1 MRSENLSS
9 KPFSGRF
16 FNYLLSANRPRLD
29 DFMHWLFHPGM
40 LFQARQ
46 QWWGNEQERSVP
58 HEGLDL
64 CWFEDEAGNRLALD
78 HTTMIPAPFT
88 GTVVKISRDFL
99 GQSIFLAH
107 DMELNCGRRLYT
119 TFGHTSPVASL
130 AEGQSVAEAE
140 IIASVANPGN
150 RKTTVPPHL
159 HLTLAWIPRAAGYE
173 QLTWEY
179 MGTSPKITLLNPLAV
194 FPTTYYLVMQRP

>member
-1 MRSENLSS
+1 MITSEICLT
-9 KPFSGRF
+9 GRF
-16 FNYLLSANRPRLD
+16 FDHLLSANRPRLD
-29 DFMHWLFHPGM
+29 GFKQWLFHPGM

-46 QWWGNEQERSVP
+46 QWWGREQPRP
-58 HEGLDL
+58 ARHEGLDL
-64 CWFEDEAGNRLALD
+64 YWYEEADGHRRQVD
-78 HTTMIPAPFT
+78 QTMVIPAPFP

-107 DMELNCGRRLYT
+107 DMELNGGSRLYT
-119 TFGHTSPVASL
+119 AFGHTSPVASL

-159 HLTLAWIPRAAGYE
+159 HLTLAWIPSTAGYE
-173 QLTWEY
+173 QLTWE
-179 MGTSPKITLLNPLAV
+179 SLSKAPEIALLDPLAV
-194 FPTTYYLVMQRP
+194 FPTCWARV